1 MSENPGMPRGEAAAE
16 AAQVPPAL
24 PASPT
29 GPAQSGG
36 QPQQPVFR
44 QPGVSGAADAAYPAR
59 QAAAV
64 PESGGYD
71 VSGYPGP
78 ARWPG
83 AGAPP
88 QGPRSTERMAA
99 SAREAG
105 AAMKA
110 MGAAAWQ
117 KAGETWQASNDPSRQ
132 SDSFA
137 ARIFDMS
144 FTRYVTPSVAK
155 LFYIL
160 SLVAVWLAW
169 IGSVVTAFGA
179 SRYMYGG
186 GGYVLLVVVLGF
198 LVALA
203 ATIGIRMGIEG
214 AVARVR
220 TAEHAREIAEALRGQ
235 NGEC

>member
-44 QPGVSGAADAAYPAR
+44 QPGVSGAA
-59 QAAAV
+59 
-64 PESGGYD
+64 
-71 VSGYPGP
+71 
-78 ARWPG
+78 
-83 AGAPP
+83 P